1 MTTTEETPS
10 QGYDGANEERF
21 SISNGTTRQLSARYV
36 DLSLIRCLAGAP
48 CRAALELSRG
58 EDVNALHSD
67 ACRLVLH
74 ELLSCA
80 AEHVQEG
87 RGEQPVNPVELLD
100 RVQTAG
106 GGKVAR
112 EDLVDALAGEC
123 IEGMLAVRPDV
134 FAIPVLWKAVNEQRV
149 LREAEILSNALHVAC
164 ERRDVPALL
173 RYLDGYA
180 PRVVEHAK
188 HAGLL
193 FDFSRADGREVR

>member
-1 MTTTEETPS
+1 MTTTDKTPS
-10 QGYDGANEERF
+10 QGNDGANEERF
-21 SISNGTTRQLSARYV
+21 SISHGTTRQLSPRYV
-36 DLSLIRCLAGAP
+36 DLNLIRCLAGVP
-48 CRAALELSRG
+48 CRAALDLSQG

-67 ACRLVLH
+67 TCRLILH

-80 AEHVQEG
+80 VEHVQEG
-87 RGEQPVNPVELLD
+87 RGEQPVNPMELLD

-112 EDLVDALAGEC
+112 EDLAEALVGEC
-123 IEGMLAVRPDV
+123 IDGMLAARPDV
-134 FAIPVLWKAVNEQRV
+134 FAIPVLWKAVNEERV

-173 RYLDGYA
+173 RNLDGHA

-188 HAGLL
+188 RAGLL
-193 FDFSRADGREVR
+193 LDTSRADGREVR